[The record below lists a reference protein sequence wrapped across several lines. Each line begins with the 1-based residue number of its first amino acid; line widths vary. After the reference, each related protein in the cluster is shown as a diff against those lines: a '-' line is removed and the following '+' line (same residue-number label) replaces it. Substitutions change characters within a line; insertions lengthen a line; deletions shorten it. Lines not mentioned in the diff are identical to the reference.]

1 MNGPR
6 KGSGQRR
13 LRRSEIYNITRL
25 ALVIAVLG
33 LIFGAVYTV
42 ARAQGGDRKIV
53 PPPVPIPMPIP
64 PQHPIIQRDLTLTDM
79 KVDIKVTGGVA
90 STTIRQTLRNDNQ
103 WVAEG
108 QYMLPLPAGAN
119 VSGFALIDGDQR
131 LEPQTLP
138 KDEAR
143 RVYED
148 IVRKM
153 RDPGL
158 LEYINSTTFSVAVF
172 PFQPGQSRTVEV
184 SFSQTLGGTTELQ
197 SYLLPLRWA
206 GWSRIGDYNGV
217 PFTLTYDIDSSY
229 PLGTISSP
237 TFGLSVNRNGDNKA
251 SGSYEGKLTHFGNDF
266 TLNIGRRSGDFG
278 ASLLLYPGDKGED
291 GYFLLSLL
299 AALPRDAK
307 YVPKDVLFVFDKSGS
322 MSGDK
327 IEQAKGALRY
337 VLGRLQSEDR
347 FNLIY
352 FSDGVNPVFEGLK
365 PASADNTAA
374 ARSAVDGLTA
384 DGGTDINSALSQG
397 SDMLRGGG
405 KQELGSRPR
414 YVVFLTDGQ
423 PTVGETNIDSI
434 IANAKSKFDPSV
446 KLFVFGCGYDV
457 NTTLLDTLSYD
468 HHGSASYVS
477 EGEDIE
483 VKVSQFYA
491 KIASPALIDLK
502 LNLDGLDEYDIT
514 PAQLPDLFHNTELFI
529 SGRYRGTPGSVTV
542 NVSGSG
548 DGGKQR
554 TYTAKVTPVSG
565 RQNNQVA
572 RLWATRKVS
581 FLLDQIRLKGD
592 NQELIN
598 EVDRLATRFGI
609 VTPYTSYLITEPGM
623 YFDRDARN
631 AQLLDGMIAARE
643 DESGEMAVGRSKQA
657 QMNQAADNA
666 AAPQSAGATAGGG
679 GGTPGNLFDPMYGQP
694 APAPKAEK
702 DRKGGSADSST
713 TVNYVNSQTFVRQ
726 GDGAPDKEG
735 RAQYQWVDA
744 RYEAKSQRSIK
755 VQAYS
760 SEYFELLD
768 EYPELGDY
776 LSQGENVVL
785 VLNDKLVLET
795 TLAEV
800 KLSSS
805 ELRELKEAISDSNL

>member
-1 MNGPR
+1 MSGPTRRRGAR
-6 KGSGQRR
+6 KSRR
-13 LRRSEIYNITRL
+13 RETYML
-25 ALVIAVLG
+25 ARMGLGIGLLG
-33 LIFGAVYTV
+33 LIFAVIYTV
-42 ARAQGGDRKIV
+42 ALAAGEKMLPPA
-53 PPPVPIPMPIP
+53 PPPMPLP

-79 KVDIKVTGGVA
+79 KVDIKISGGLA
-90 STTIRQTLRNDNQ
+90 TTTIRQTLRNDNQ

-108 QYMLPLPAGAN
+108 QYMLPLPTGAN
-119 VSGFALIDGDQR
+119 VSGFAIIDGDQR
-131 LEPQTLP
+131 LEPKTL
-138 KDEAR
+138 DATEAR
-143 RVYED
+143 KVYED

-158 LEYINSTTFSVAVF
+158 LEYVNNTTFSVAVF
-172 PFQPGQSRTVEV
+172 PFQPGQSRTIET
-184 SFSQTLGGTTELQ
+184 SFSQTLQGTSELQ

-206 GWSRIGDYNGV
+206 GWSRLADYNGI
-217 PFTLTYDIDSSY
+217 PFTLTYDIASSY

-237 TFGLSVNRNGDNKA
+237 TFGLSVNRNGDMQA
-251 SGSYEGKLTHFGNDF
+251 SGSYEGRMTHFGSDF
-266 TLNIGRRSGDFG
+266 TLNIGRRSGDFA
-278 ASLLLYPGDKGED
+278 ASLMCYPGDSGED

-299 AALPRDAK
+299 AAPPKDAK

-352 FSDGVNPVFEGLK
+352 FSDGVNPVFDSMK
-365 PASADNTAA
+365 PATADNTAA

-384 DGGTDINSALSQG
+384 DGGTDINSALAQG

-423 PTVGETNIDSI
+423 PTVGETNVDSI
-434 IANAKSKFDPSV
+434 ISNAKGKFDAAV
-446 KLFVFGCGYDV
+446 KLFVFGVGYDV

-468 HHGSASYVS
+468 HHGSASYVT

-483 VKVSQFYA
+483 VKVGQFYS
-491 KIASPALIDLK
+491 KIASPALIGIK

-514 PAQLPDLFHNTELFI
+514 PHELPDLFHNTELFI
-529 SGRYRGTPGSVTV
+529 SGRYRGSPSGSVKV
-542 NVSGSG
+542 SVSGTGDSG
-548 DGGKQR
+548 QSS
-554 TYTAKVTPVSG
+554 TYSASITPASG

-581 FLLDQIRLKGD
+581 YLLDQIRLKGD
-592 NQELIN
+592 NKELID

-623 YFDRDARN
+623 YFDRDERVNNLGSMVAESRK
-631 AQLLDGMIAARE
+631 
-643 DESGEMAVGRSKQA
+643 DESGEMAVGRSKQS

-679 GGTPGNLFDPMYGQP
+679 GGRSGTVFDPAYGLP
-694 APAPKAEK
+694 APPEQSEE
-702 DRKGGSADSST
+702 DRKAGSADTGS
-713 TVNYVNSQTFVRQ
+713 TVNYVNSRTFVQQTLDGSDSNGRQ
-726 GDGAPDKEG
+726 RLQWIDSLKQDKG
-735 RAQYQWVDA
+735 
-744 RYEAKSQRSIK
+744 QRNIR

-760 SEYFELLD
+760 DAYFELLD
-768 EYPELGDY
+768 DYPQLGDY
-776 LSQGENVVL
+776 LAQGENVVL
-785 VLNDKLVLET
+785 VLSDKLVLET
-795 TLAEV
+795 TSDEV
-800 KLSSS
+800 QLSSS
-805 ELRELKEAISDSNL
+805 DLSELKTAISKSNL

>member
-1 MNGPR
+1 MPSPKKHDSPR
-6 KGSGQRR
+6 PPRGT
-13 LRRSEIYNITRL
+13 EIYHITRL
-25 ALVIAVLG
+25 ALIIAVLG
-33 LIFGAVYTV
+33 LGFGLAYTV
-42 ARAQGGDRKIV
+42 ARAQNGRHV
-53 PPPVPIPMPIP
+53 PPPPLPVPIP

-184 SFSQTLGGTTELQ
+184 SFSQTLSGSSELQ

-206 GWSRIGDYNGV
+206 GWSRIADYNGV
-217 PFTLTYDIDSSY
+217 PFTLTYNIESSF

-237 TFGLSVNRNGDNKA
+237 TFGLSVNRDGDMKA
-251 SGSYEGKLTHFGNDF
+251 SGSYEGRMTHFGNDF

-278 ASLLLYPGDKGED
+278 ASLMLYPGDRGED

-299 AALPRDAK
+299 AATPREAK
-307 YVPKDVLFVFDKSGS
+307 VVPKDVLFVFDKSGS
-322 MSGDK
+322 MSGEK

-337 VLGRLQSEDR
+337 VLGQLNREDR

-352 FSDGVNPVFEGLK
+352 FSDGVNPVFDAMR

-374 ARSAVDGLTA
+374 ARSAVEGLTA

-434 IANAKSKFDPSV
+434 VANAKGKFDAGV
-446 KLFVFGCGYDV
+446 KLFVFGVGYDV
-457 NTTLLDTLSYD
+457 NTTLLDSLSYN
-468 HHGSASYVS
+468 HHGSASYVT
-477 EGEDIE
+477 EGENIE
-483 VKVSQFYA
+483 VKVSQFYS

-529 SGRYRGTPGSVTV
+529 SGRYRGTPAGNVKVS
-542 NVSGSG
+542 VSGSG
-548 DGGKQR
+548 DGGASR
-554 TYTAKVTPVSG
+554 TYSASITPSSG
-565 RQNNQVA
+565 RQHNQVA

-592 NQELIN
+592 NKELVD

-623 YFDRDARN
+623 YFDRDSRN
-631 AQLLDGMIAARE
+631 AMLLDGMLAARE
-643 DESGEMAVGRSKQA
+643 EEAGEMAVGRSKQA

-666 AAPQSAGATAGGG
+666 AAPQSAGAAAGGG
-679 GGTPGNLFDPMYGQP
+679 SVGSSFDSQYRA
-694 APAPKAEK
+694 APVQNEGR
-702 DRKGGSADSST
+702 DSGSADEAT

-726 GDGAPDKEG
+726 GDGSPDSQG
-735 RAQYQWVDA
+735 RAQYQWIDA
-744 RYEAKSQRSIK
+744 RYEAKAQRNIR

-760 SEYFELLD
+760 DEYFELLA

-795 TLAEV
+795 TVEEV
-800 KLSSS
+800 KLSDS
-805 ELRELKEAISDSNL
+805 ELRELKDAISNSNL